1 MGARMT
7 WGQRLLD
14 LLVATLL
21 TAFLW
26 PVGVVVTI
34 TLLLAEGRP
43 LFYFSERMK
52 TPTQAFTLVKFRTM
66 RPASDVANTGVTG
79 GDKSDRLS
87 PVHRFLRRTR
97 ADELPQ
103 IWNVFRGDI
112 SLVGPRPPLRIYVE
126 DYPEI
131 YGRVLQSRPGVTGL
145 ASLVFHDHEE
155 QLLAACSTAQE
166 TDATYRRR
174 CIPRKARLD
183 LIYQR
188 NRTRCSDLALIGKT
202 AAKPFRRS

>member
-1 MGARMT
+1 MT
-7 WGQRLLD
+7 WSKRMLD
-14 LLVATLL
+14 LVVATLL

-34 TLLLAEGRP
+34 TLLITEGRP
-43 LFYFSERMK
+43 LFYLSERMK
-52 TPTQAFTLVKFRTM
+52 TPTEAFTLVKFRTM
-66 RPASDVANTGVTG
+66 RAATEAGNTGVTG
-79 GDKSDRLS
+79 GDKSDRMS
-87 PVHRFLRRTR
+87 PVHQFLRKTR

-112 SLVGPRPPLRIYVE
+112 SLVGPRPPLRVYVE

-131 YGRVLQSRPGVTGL
+131 YGPVLQARPGVTGL

-155 QLLAACSTAQE
+155 RLLAACTTAAE
-166 TDATYRRR
+166 TDEVYRTR
-174 CIPRKARLD
+174 CIPRKAQLD

-188 NRTRCSDLALIGKT
+188 QRSLCSDLRLIGKT
-202 AAKPFRRS
+202 AAKPFRRDP